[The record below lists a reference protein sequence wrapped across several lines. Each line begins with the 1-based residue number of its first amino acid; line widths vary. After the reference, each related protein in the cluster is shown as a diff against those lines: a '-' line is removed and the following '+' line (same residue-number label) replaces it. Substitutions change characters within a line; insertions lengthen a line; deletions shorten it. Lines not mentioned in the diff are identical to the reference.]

1 MSIFADRL
9 VVLDENTTFELNV
22 RQIASKYK
30 VAIRQAKILKIA

>member
-30 VAIRQAKILKIA
+30 VTIRQTKILKIA

>member
-1 MSIFADRL
+1 MSIFADKL

-22 RQIASKYK
+22 RQIALKRK